1 LFRKGGIDKSVGLLR
16 AAVVSVTHVFAGLIP
31 DTWKLFELIKI
42 LLFAADSSVTASSV
56 GTGVTLARYTICF
69 AVLGAVHDRLH
80 AESLEN
86 LPSVGVSVTD
96 QVVGTVIGA
105 LAGLLP
111 ILLGQFSVILPRIA
125 DILKTCVLVP
135 LLHTVTVINT
145 NFERNFLG
153 LYLTQALNL
162 TVGQTD

>member
-1 LFRKGGIDKSVGLLR
+1 MLGPL
-16 AAVVSVTHVFAGLIP
+16 
-31 DTWKLFELIKI
+31 
-42 LLFAADSSVTASSV
+42 
-56 GTGVTLARYTICF
+56 TGVTLARYTICF

-86 LPSVGVSVTD
+86 LPSVGVSMTD